1 MGTEPG
7 PLRSSQ
13 RSEREGARGR
23 THRCFR
29 MTFCDSSEYDFRSR
43 SIAWYFLSMSFTPA
57 RTPERSVSAK
67 NSSGEKDDGCSRLGG
82 AGGAARPG
90 QGGRAP

>member
-1 MGTEPG
+1 MPRSPG
-7 PLRSSQ
+7 PLRRSQ
-13 RSEREGARGR
+13 WPEREGARGR

-57 RTPERSVSAK
+57 RTRSHSEPETPAR
-67 NSSGEKDDGCSRLGG
+67 EKTTVARGSLLQ
-82 AGGAARPG
+82 AARRD
-90 QGGRAP
+90 RA